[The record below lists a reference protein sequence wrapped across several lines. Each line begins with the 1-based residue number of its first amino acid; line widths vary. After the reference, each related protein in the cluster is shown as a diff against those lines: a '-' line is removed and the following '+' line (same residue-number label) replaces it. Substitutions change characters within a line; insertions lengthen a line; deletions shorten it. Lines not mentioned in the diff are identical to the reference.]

1 MNPSLEAYS
10 RHPWLEIPWKIHPG
24 PQSRI
29 NFLGLGLAFGAARM
43 LRDVVSSIPDGGWGW
58 LWWCE
63 GLDDLGH
70 LGRIV
75 GITLVDRDVAF
86 EPCEVVVH
94 HVQHLTRLPR
104 SVGGTGIGH
113 HSGFNPTALECS
125 IKSRALT

>member
-10 RHPWLEIPWKIHPG
+10 RHPWLEIPWKTHPG

-43 LRDVVSSIPDGGWGW
+43 LRDLVSSI
-58 LWWCE
+58 
-63 GLDDLGH
+63 LDWEHGYAS
-70 LGRIV
+70 I
-75 GITLVDRDVAF
+75 DRDVAF

-94 HVQHLTRLPR
+94 HVQYLARFPR
-104 SVGGTGIGH
+104 SVGRTGIGH
-113 HSGFNPTALECS
+113 HSGFYAATFECS